1 MKLTLSKWLLW
12 WSAFGLLVPTLLLL
26 RWKVL
31 AAMFGQF
38 EATVWPSSI
47 FTMVLEGSHSTSNVL
62 IVYAIALFTKRFCT
76 LWLAYS
82 AASSLGA

>member
-1 MKLTLSKWLLW
+1 
-12 WSAFGLLVPTLLLL
+12 
-26 RWKVL
+26 
-31 AAMFGQF
+31 MFGQF

-76 LWLAYS
+76 LWLTYS